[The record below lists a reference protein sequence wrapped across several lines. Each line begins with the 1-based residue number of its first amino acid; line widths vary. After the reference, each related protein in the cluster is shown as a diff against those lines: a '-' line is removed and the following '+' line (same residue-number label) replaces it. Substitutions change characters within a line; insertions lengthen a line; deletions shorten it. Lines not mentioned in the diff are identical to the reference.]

1 MHKFD
6 AHTAMHRNII
16 SIVKPTRCTNVL
28 NLFYFGMTLHVLDG
42 LYVHHQEFKT
52 VHTATGIC
60 QTDNAVCLLA
70 GMSSISYPPASR
82 QQYHYALCTM
92 ALGLT
97 QVKRNEYQEYFLGGK
112 GGWCAGLT
120 TLPPLYADS
129 WNLGASPSW
138 NPQGLSRPVMG
149 FLYLFT
155 ALALDTLA
163 RKNCQSQAVQ
173 SNISSWELSLQ
184 LRICPYGTL
193 NIALK
198 HWHVYGL
205 SQCFIPIPII
215 RKYFCIVFIVQ

>member
-1 MHKFD
+1 VLELIFVFSNGTAVVLWHCTTSRSWVWFQMVSLEFFIDIILLD
-6 AHTAMHRNII
+6 ALWPWGWL
-16 SIVKPTRCTNVL
+16 SL
-28 NLFYFGMTLHVLDG
+28 
-42 LYVHHQEFKT
+42 
-52 VHTATGIC
+52 
-60 QTDNAVCLLA
+60 
-70 GMSSISYPPASR
+70 
-82 QQYHYALCTM
+82 
-92 ALGLT
+92 
-97 QVKRNEYQEYFLGGK
+97 KRNEYQEYFLGGK

-155 ALALDTLA
+155 ALAFDTLA
-163 RKNCQSQAVQ
+163 RKNCQSQAIQ
-173 SNISSWELSLQ
+173 SNISSWEPCLQ

-193 NIALK
+193 NIVLR